1 MNINGVGALADKP
14 NWIYADQ
21 ESVATVAHSSKLFMV
36 LLVSSI
42 MILPLAGVFILPIP
56 EAESIGPCGM
66 IRGEIIE
73 KDTDIVYQILT
84 QHELI
89 IIPDNAENNSTQIII
104 VPWAVYE
111 TYEVCDIYDG
121 PLCGIV
127 RH

>member
-1 MNINGVGALADKP
+1 
-14 NWIYADQ
+14 
-21 ESVATVAHSSKLFMV
+21 MV

-42 MILPLAGVFILPIP
+42 TILPLAGVFIFPIP

-89 IIPDNAENNSTQIII
+89 ISPEDAKNNSTQIII

-111 TYEVCDIYDG
+111 RYEVGDIYDG
-121 PLCGIV
+121 PLCGIQ
-127 RH
+127 RN

>member
-111 TYEVCDIYDG
+111 TYEVGDIYDG